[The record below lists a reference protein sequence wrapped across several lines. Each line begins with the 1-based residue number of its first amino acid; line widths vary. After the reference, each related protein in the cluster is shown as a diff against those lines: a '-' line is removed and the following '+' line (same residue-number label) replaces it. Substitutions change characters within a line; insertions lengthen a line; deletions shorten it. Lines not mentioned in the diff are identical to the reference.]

1 MPGSHQRHPASRVA
15 LRFTRDPPHPLR
27 WVLRLPGRAPDAV
40 QGDRPTPDPMA
51 ADDILRHRRGALD
64 DPVCADRAR
73 VDSACFWLSIFSASG
88 ISPGFEASSDFLAAS
103 SISFNVSSVNAE
115 RQYSHLN
122 FCVFGSN
129 TSPPPQFG
137 HLYDCISIRPMTSVF
152 RIQNKTY
159 LY

>member
-40 QGDRPTPDPMA
+40 QGDGPTPDPMA

-73 VDSACFWLSIFSASG
+73 AQL
-88 ISPGFEASSDFLAAS
+88 PL
-103 SISFNVSSVNAE
+103 E
-115 RQYSHLN
+115 RLLPSKHAHRR
-122 FCVFGSN
+122 GA
-129 TSPPPQFG
+129 
-137 HLYDCISIRPMTSVF
+137 
-152 RIQNKTY
+152 
-159 LY
+159 